1 MSDIERL
8 QKFNFSGQKKTIPR
22 EGGGKIVFLE
32 VIPTVLQRRLSHT
45 HRHPND
51 VTSINWLNHMINNG
65 WDKDELLEVAAN
77 LPHDWWVKAK
87 SQAPKPSEPKSF
99 KKRNRGRGKKN
110 D

>member
-22 EGGGKIVFLE
+22 EGGGKIVLLE
-32 VIPTVLQRRLSHT
+32 VMPTLLQRRLSHA

-51 VTSINWLNHMINNG
+51 ATSINWLNQMIKNG
-65 WDKDELLEVAAN
+65 WDKDELLELGAN